1 MNGIKKWIT
10 AGINADYFST
20 AVRTGGRGASGLS
33 FLLIDKNHPR
43 SKDGIDVKYIKTSD
57 AKGAGTCWVYFD
69 DCYVPVENLMGKENG
84 GFKVLFVAAFALLFL
99 TSSFCTS

>member
-20 AVRTGGRGASGLS
+20 AVRTGGPGASGLS

-84 GFKVLFVAAFALLFL
+84 GFKVLFAAPFALLFL
-99 TSSFCTS
+99 SSSF